1 MLKAFTELYLSFI
14 VHLVFL
20 IFVLLDFLL
29 ELIGGVLFALQAYT
43 SELEYLVHQLEQENA
58 RLLKEEV
65 RF

>member
-1 MLKAFTELYLSFI
+1 MFNFC
-14 VHLVFL
+14 
-20 IFVLLDFLL
+20 LLNFLL
-29 ELIGGVLFALQAYT
+29 ELIGGVLFAVQAYT